1 MVVSSVSEVLKMDK
15 DDPIICVTGTVLKVS
30 EQETKKNAKGDEYT
44 LQFLTLTDTK
54 KKNVEIGV
62 SVFDHDEIPSKA
74 KGKQVWIYG
83 HKGKGCFVDEYKDKI
98 KIKVTKAGTIDNQ
111 DPAGSGGGGAG
122 DPGEPDEPQA
132 RTRDASDDDQ
142 APDDLKPQR
151 QAEKPADDRF
161 KALIKIRRHYLKRVN
176 CFRLAMD
183 ASLYLVKNYLEAHG
197 VKWDKESEA
206 DFSMLIAK
214 EACKTSFTTL
224 LLSLK
229 QDSRDQ
235 NLADEMPVVE
245 INDLLEQ
252 IQNAKSE
259 KE

>member
-1 MVVSSVSEVLKMDK
+1 
-15 DDPIICVTGTVLKVS
+15 
-30 EQETKKNAKGDEYT
+30 
-44 LQFLTLTDTK
+44 
-54 KKNVEIGV
+54 
-62 SVFDHDEIPSKA
+62 
-74 KGKQVWIYG
+74 
-83 HKGKGCFVDEYKDKI
+83 
-98 KIKVTKAGTIDNQ
+98 
-111 DPAGSGGGGAG
+111 
-122 DPGEPDEPQA
+122 
-132 RTRDASDDDQ
+132 
-142 APDDLKPQR
+142 
-151 QAEKPADDRF
+151 
-161 KALIKIRRHYLKRVN
+161 
-176 CFRLAMD
+176 MD